1 MVMDG
6 DRELPAC
13 IEGVC
18 LIPEL
23 DEAGNRILAIR
34 EKIISLGG
42 LVDSGPILK
51 MYEAD
56 LEDLELLAFLEEELK
71 KLKTDS
77 SSS

>member
-1 MVMDG
+1 MAVDE
-6 DRELPAC
+6 DKELPAC

-23 DEAGNRILAIR
+23 NEAGVRILAIR
-34 EKIISLGG
+34 EKIISLSG
-42 LVDSGPILK
+42 LVDSAPILK

-56 LEDLELLAFLEEELK
+56 LEDLELLAFVEEELK

>member
-1 MVMDG
+1 MDE

-13 IEGVC
+13 IEGAC

-23 DEAGNRILAIR
+23 DEACVRILAIR
-34 EKIISLGG
+34 EKIISLSG

-56 LEDLELLAFLEEELK
+56 IEDLELLAFIEEELK

>member
-1 MVMDG
+1 MVMNG

-13 IEGVC
+13 IEGAC

-23 DEAGNRILAIR
+23 DEVGSRILSIR
-34 EKIISLGG
+34 EKIISLSG

-56 LEDLELLAFLEEELK
+56 MEDLELLAFVEEELK

>member
-1 MVMDG
+1 MDE
-6 DRELPAC
+6 DKELPAC
-13 IEGVC
+13 IEGEC

-23 DEAGNRILAIR
+23 DESGSRILAIR
-34 EKIISLGG
+34 EKIISLSG

-56 LEDLELLAFLEEELK
+56 MEDLELLAFVEEELK